1 VLRTVFWSL
10 LLLNIALFAYAQGYL
25 GATRTEHEPS
35 RLKRQFNTAK
45 LTLLTREQAEAAANA
60 DPAPTAP
67 GTPAPAASTPP
78 APAPAAAPAAAA
90 PAAAAPVAAAPPAFA
105 CTEIGPLDE
114 TGARRLETRLAALD
128 LGERQSRQTVQAQD
142 VNSWLVNIPPQG
154 GKEGAERK
162 SAELRELGLSNFYIL
177 QGDSPMKYAIS
188 LGVFKTEK
196 GAQTL
201 LAQLNKQG
209 VHSARVSPR
218 GPQTTHYV
226 YRVRAL
232 DAATRKRIE
241 GYAERYDAEV
251 KNCT

>member
-1 VLRTVFWSL
+1 MLRLAFWSL
-10 LLLNIALFAYAQGYL
+10 LALNVILFAYAQGFL
-25 GATRTEHEPS
+25 GASRGADHEPA

-45 LTLLTREQAEAAANA
+45 LTLLTREQAEAAASA
-60 DPAPTAP
+60 APAPTAP
-67 GTPAPAASTPP
+67 GNGAPAAPP
-78 APAPAAAPAAAA
+78 AAPAPAAAAA
-90 PAAAAPVAAAPPAFA
+90 PATPADAARPAFA
-105 CTEIGPLDE
+105 CTEIGPFDE
-114 TGARRLETRLAALD
+114 TDARRFETRLAALD
-128 LGERQSRQTVQAQD
+128 LGARQSRQSVQAQD

-154 GKEGAERK
+154 GKEGADRK
-162 SAELRELGLSNFYIL
+162 SAELREQGVTNFYVL

-196 GAQTL
+196 GAQAL

-209 VHSARVSPR
+209 VRGARVTPR

-241 GYAERYDAEV
+241 GFAQRYDVGV
-251 KNCT
+251 KSCG